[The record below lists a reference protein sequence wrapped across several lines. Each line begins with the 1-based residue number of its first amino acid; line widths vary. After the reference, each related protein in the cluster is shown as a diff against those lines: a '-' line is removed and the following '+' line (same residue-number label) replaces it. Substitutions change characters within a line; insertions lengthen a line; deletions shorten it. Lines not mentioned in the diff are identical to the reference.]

1 MYIMTDK
8 EKQARI
14 NKGVKWLANSIFAMA
29 DEPARYM
36 KAYDKLNARFY
47 LDQNYSLSD
56 RLKSSKTKD
65 KTIFD
70 VVTSEELEM
79 LLQSQIRLEE
89 MYVGVME
96 KKRGKESSYF
106 NSQNKKQREIKEID
120 YGKNYRVSTSFW

>member
-1 MYIMTDK
+1 MYAMTDK
-8 EKQARI
+8 EKQVRI
-14 NKGVKWLANSIFAMA
+14 NKGVKWLANSVFSMA

-65 KTIFD
+65 RTIFD

-96 KKRGKESSYF
+96 KKRG
-106 NSQNKKQREIKEID
+106 
-120 YGKNYRVSTSFW
+120 